1 MQDSM
6 VTVYLSLGSNL
17 GDCLANLDQ
26 AVEDLESIGARVSKR
41 SSVYTTEPV
50 GYRDQPWFLNMAV
63 ESQTE
68 LSPENLLRACQEI
81 EHTRGRLR
89 TFPGAPRTID
99 LDILLFGR
107 LVVEEPLLKIPH
119 PRLPERRFV
128 LEPLAEIAPGV
139 VHPVLGVTIA
149 VLRDRCV
156 DKSQVALYPHGG
168 IAHGAFHSH

>member
-1 MQDSM
+1 
-6 VTVYLSLGSNL
+6 
-17 GDCLANLDQ
+17 
-26 AVEDLESIGARVSKR
+26 
-41 SSVYTTEPV
+41 
-50 GYRDQPWFLNMAV
+50 
-63 ESQTE
+63 
-68 LSPENLLRACQEI
+68 
-81 EHTRGRLR
+81 
-89 TFPGAPRTID
+89 
-99 LDILLFGR
+99 LFGR